1 MNIEKYYTLSPM
13 QEGMLFHSL
22 YNEGMNTYF
31 EQLSINVR
39 GFISIQDYEYGLNEL
54 IKRHDIFRTIFNFSK
69 TKKPFQIVL
78 SKRTTKIHYENLEHL
93 PFNEQRTIVKN
104 YKEKDLL
111 QGFDLTKDLLMRV
124 AVFKLNNEKYDIVW
138 SFHHILMDGWCLGI
152 VLKEWME
159 LYLAK
164 LEGRLAMLEPVNSYS
179 NYIQWLEKQDREE
192 SLAYWGNYLDGY
204 EITATLPYKSP
215 DKATVEY
222 TQKELEETLDET
234 LTDKLNQVA
243 RRFQVTTNT
252 VFQTI
257 WGLILQRYNR
267 TDDVV
272 FGAVVSGRPA
282 EIKGIESMV
291 GLFINTVPVRIK
303 CDTEMKFGEL
313 LQEVQRVALE
323 GEKYNYSPLYE
334 VQAKSQLG
342 NNLLDHIIIFENY
355 PTGDG
360 LKEVNP
366 NKASGFEIEQIH
378 AFEQTNYDFNIT
390 VKPGKSLGLNFSF
403 NANVYLEED
412 IHRTIKHILQVIEII
427 TEDPEILVEEL
438 DIIPEDE
445 KQLLRLFN
453 ATETKY
459 PRDKTIQQLFEEQV
473 EKTPDEI
480 AVICGE
486 EQISYRELNRQANRL
501 AHQLRKNGVTRN
513 MVVGLLVERSIQ
525 MIVGLIG
532 VLKAGAAYIPLDP
545 NYPIERIMYM
555 LEDSGTQLLLTQSWL
570 KDQLLSDGLYINKI
584 IDIDL
589 AIMEFGEE
597 DNPLHV
603 NSIEDLVYIIYTS
616 GTTGNPK
623 GVMVQQKQFVN
634 VYFGWREKYDLT
646 HLPVRILQLASF
658 SFDVF
663 AGDTARAL
671 LSGGMMLLCPE
682 NDRYNIS
689 RLYELLEQY
698 KITIM
703 ESTPALIIPL
713 MRYIH
718 ENRLKL
724 LHLRLLIVGSD
735 IVSKENFVWLLHNF
749 GDSMRII
756 NSYGVTEACIDS
768 SYYES
773 EVLSCEGKLPVGK
786 PLPNIHM
793 YTLDTSLRLVPINA
807 VGELY
812 IGGAGVA
819 RGYLNRPE
827 LTAEKFVENP
837 YRPRERM
844 YRTGDLARWL
854 PDGNIEFLGRMDH
867 QVKIRGYRIEPGEIE
882 NQLLKHPK
890 VREAVVIAQLES
902 DGQSQALCAYVVGDS
917 GLKSS
922 ILREYLSQE
931 LPEYMI
937 PSYFI
942 ALEELPLTPNGKV
955 DRKALPKP
963 EAGMASGRAYEAP
976 SNEIESQMA
985 EIWQG
990 VLGREKVGLNDHFF
1004 ELGGHSLKATAL
1016 ASAIHKQF
1024 DVEIP
1029 LKQIFKTPT
1038 MRELAAYTAEA
1049 DRRKYRPIER
1059 IAEREWYPVSSAQ
1072 KRLLILQQLEGGD
1085 ASYNMPSVF
1094 LLEGDLDVACLE
1106 QALVKMTERHE
1117 ALRTSFEWI
1126 NGEPVQRIHPRV
1138 EIKLGYSQASFEEGA
1153 ELTKSFVRPFDLSKA
1168 PLMRAELIQISEEKH
1183 LFMLDMH
1190 HVVSDGVSM
1199 GIFMDELSQMYDGKE
1214 LGQPRIQYK
1223 DYSEWQQARF
1233 QSEEMEKQKAY
1244 WLEHLGGELPIL
1256 DLPTDYSR
1264 PSVQSFE
1271 GNHIFFEADP
1281 NLSDGLKNIA
1291 RETGSTLY
1299 MVLLAAY
1306 QVLLSRYSGQEDIIV
1321 GTPTAGRLH
1330 ADTED
1335 VLGLFVNTLAVRGC
1349 PEGQKTVKSF
1359 IEEVKKAT
1367 LGAYEHQEYPF
1378 EELVNQLNI
1387 PRDLSR
1393 NPLFST
1399 LFVLQNIKQ
1408 TQLKLGEVQAEPYH
1422 MEYQISKFDMSIE
1435 AVEQEGRIRF
1445 GLEYAT
1451 RLFREETVGRIAE
1464 NYIQVLKEFAWNS
1477 EKQLGEIKVLTKEE
1491 KQLLESFNA
1500 TGTIYAEEK
1509 TIQQLFEEQVE
1520 RTPEAIAV
1528 VSEKEQVS
1536 YRELNLRANRL
1547 AHVLR
1552 VQGVK
1557 RDEIIG
1563 LMVERTPEMV
1573 VGILGILKSG
1583 AAYVPLDPAYPEER
1597 ITYMLADS
1605 GAHILLTQDS
1615 LEEQVTSLKK
1625 NYAGSILDI
1634 EQAEAMSDTDE
1645 NPEPINK
1652 SEDLAYVIYTSGST
1666 GKPKGVM
1673 LEHRGLINAQLLWE
1687 NSFGIVPEDRIVQF
1701 ASSSFDASVWEIFMA
1716 LFAGAKLY
1724 IPSKE
1729 TILDSQRF
1737 VDYIGKNKLTVLTL
1751 PPTYLSTIES
1761 KQLKGVRLLITA
1773 GSAIHPEL
1781 AERYMQEMNY
1791 VNAYGPSEATICVTV
1806 WIPETKKIENSVVP
1820 IGKPISNAEVYI
1832 TDENGELQPIGVAG
1846 ELCIGGAG
1854 VARGY
1859 LNQPE
1864 LTAEKFVENPYRP
1877 GERMY
1882 RTGDVARWLPDGN
1895 IEFLGRI
1902 DHQVKIRGY
1911 RIEPGEIENQLLK
1924 HPKVREAVVIAQLES
1939 DGQSQALCAYVVGDS
1954 GLKSSML
1961 REYLSQEL
1969 PEYMI
1974 PSYFV
1979 ALEELPLT
1987 PNGKVDRKAL
1997 PKPEV
2002 GMASGRAYEAPSNEI
2017 ESQMAE
2023 IWQGVLG
2030 REKVGLNDHFF
2041 ELGGHSLKAT
2051 ALASA
2056 IHKQFDVE
2064 IPLKQIFKTPTMRE
2078 LAAYTA
2084 EADRRKYRPIER
2096 IAEREWYP
2104 VSSAQKRLLILQQLE
2119 GGDASYN
2126 MPSVFLLEGD
2136 LDVACLEQA
2145 LVKMTER
2152 HEALRTSFE
2161 WINGEPV
2168 QRIHPRV
2175 EIKLGYSQASFE
2187 EGAELTKS
2195 FVRPFD
2201 LSKAPLMRA
2210 ELIQISEEKHLFMLD
2225 MHHVVS
2231 DGVSMGIF
2239 MDELSQMYD
2248 GKELGQPR
2256 IQYKDYSEWQQARF
2270 QSEEMEK
2277 QKAYWLEHLGGELP
2291 ILDLPTDYSRPSV
2304 QSFEGNHIFFEADP
2318 NLSDGLKNIAR
2329 ETGSTLYMVLL
2340 AAYQVLLSRYSG
2352 QEDIIVGTPTAG
2364 RLHADTEDVLGLFVN
2379 TLAVRGCPEGQKTV
2393 KSFIEEVKKA
2403 TLGAYE
2409 HQEYPFEELVNQ
2421 LNIPRDLSR
2430 NPLFSTLFVLQNI
2443 KQTQLKLGEVQA
2455 EPYHMEYQISKF
2467 DMSIEAVEQEGRIRF
2482 GLEYATRLFREETV
2496 GRIAENYIQVL
2507 KEFAWNSEKQLGEIK
2522 VLTKEEKQLLESFNA
2537 TGTIY
2542 AEEKTIQQ
2550 LFEEQVERTPE
2561 AIAVVSEKEQV
2572 SYRELNLRANRLA
2585 HVLRARGVKRDEI
2598 IGLMVERTPEMIV
2611 GILGILKSGAAYV
2624 PLDPAYPEE
2633 RITYMLADSGA
2644 HILLTQDSLEEQV
2657 TSLKKNY
2664 AGSILDIEQAEAMS
2678 DTDENPEP
2686 INKSEDLAYVIYT
2699 SGSTGKPKGVMI
2711 SHISVNNFFEGMKR
2725 VIDIS
2730 EHEAILSVTSIS
2742 FDISILELLWTI
2754 SNGIKVVLHY
2764 SGGITGYQLYSKDYL
2779 DKINITLIQATPSR
2793 IQIMLQNSDTNELF
2807 KNIKTWI
2814 VGGEPLSN
2822 SLVNELSKF
2831 NKTKIINMYGP
2842 TETTIWSTSFE
2853 VFPQKSR
2860 VFIGKPIINTR
2871 IFILN
2876 EKLKRV
2882 PIGVIGE
2889 IFIGGQGVSR
2899 GYLNRDELTNEKFLN
2914 LDLGSGMIER
2924 VYKTGDLGRFLPDGT
2939 IEFIGRADSQIKMR
2953 GYRIE
2958 LAEIEGELIKLE
2970 GIKQAIVIEKES
2982 GTASHH
2988 LAAFIEWEDTEPSLS
3003 PAQVKLQLQRQL
3015 PYYMIP
3021 LYYINLKAL
3030 PLTPNGKLDR
3040 KSLKEI
3046 NVKTEDKATE
3056 SRSLN
3061 NLEATLLKVWRELF
3075 QRYDIGVEDDFFEI
3089 GGNSLLAVKL
3099 EIELEQND
3107 IYLEELAV
3115 YKYRTI
3121 KQLALFIEN
3130 VEVVI

>member
-1 MNIEKYYTLSPM
+1 MSSVTSIEKIYPLTPM
-13 QEGMLFHSL
+13 QYGMIYHWLLDKES
-22 YNEGMNTYF
+22 NAYF
-31 EQLSINVR
+31 EQICFPLKGELDINLLEKSLNKLVERHQTFRENFLYQNLTKPLKVVFRERYYHINHVTISKLSEYEQQTFLDD
-39 GFISIQDYEYGLNEL
+39 FIVNDRNH
-54 IKRHDIFRTIFNFSK
+54 RFD
-69 TKKPFQIVL
+69 L
-78 SKRTTKIHYENLEHL
+78 SKGH
-93 PFNEQRTIVKN
+93 
-104 YKEKDLL
+104 
-111 QGFDLTKDLLMRV
+111 LMRV
-124 AVFKLNNEKYDIVW
+124 AVIEKGSGRYEIVW
-138 SFHHILMDGWCLGI
+138 SYHHILMDGWCVGT
-152 VLKEWME
+152 VMQEWFE
-159 LYLAK
+159 LYRAELKGINLVLDAV
-164 LEGRLAMLEPVNSYS
+164 PSYTK
-179 NYIQWLEKQDREE
+179 YVEWIEKQDNEN
-192 SLAYWGNYLDGY
+192 SLNFWEDYLDGY
-204 EITATLPYKSP
+204 EKIAEIPCFEKSQEKNKYSLNETRTVINEEIT
-215 DKATVEY
+215 E
-222 TQKELEETLDET
+222 
-234 LTDKLNQVA
+234 KLNHVA
-243 RRFQVTTNT
+243 RKYNVTLNT
-252 VFQTI
+252 IFQTI
-257 WGLILQRYNR
+257 WGLILQKYNGA
-267 TDDVV
+267 DDVV
-272 FGAVVSGRPA
+272 FGAVTSGRPP
-282 EIKGIESMV
+282 EIVGIESMV
-291 GLFINTVPVRIK
+291 GLFINTIPIRITRGPY
-303 CDTEMKFGEL
+303 DKFSDL
-313 LQEVQRVALE
+313 LQFIQKNTLE
-323 GEKYNYSPLYE
+323 CEINSYSPLYE
-334 VQAKSQLG
+334 VQTKSRLG
-342 NNLLDHIIIFENY
+342 PNLINHVLIFENY
-355 PTGDG
+355 PENKHLDKLIYAGD
-360 LKEVNP
+360 L
-366 NKASGFEIEQIH
+366 GFAVENISRI
-378 AFEQTNYDFNIT
+378 EQTNYDFNLIVIPAKDLTIECSYNSEKYSEKT
-390 VKPGKSLGLNFSF
+390 VTKIFEHIIK
-403 NANVYLEED
+403 VIKTILENPDVLLSE
-412 IHRTIKHILQVIEII
+412 IELL
-427 TEDPEILVEEL
+427 TKE
-438 DIIPEDE
+438 E
-445 KQLLRLFN
+445 KQLLESFN
-453 ATETKY
+453 ATGTIYAEE
-459 PRDKTIQQLFEEQV
+459 KTIQQLFEEQV
-473 EKTPDEI
+473 ERTPEAI
-480 AVICGE
+480 AVVSE
-486 EQISYRELNRQANRL
+486 KEQVSYRELNLRANRL
-501 AHQLRKNGVTRN
+501 AHVLRAHGVKRDEII
-513 MVVGLLVERSIQ
+513 GLMVERTPE
-525 MIVGLIG
+525 MIVGILGI
-532 VLKAGAAYIPLDP
+532 LKSGAAYVPLDP
-545 NYPIERIMYM
+545 AYPEERITYM
-555 LEDSGTQLLLTQSWL
+555 LADSGAHILLTQDSLEEQVTSL
-570 KDQLLSDGLYINKI
+570 KKNYAGSILDIEQAEAMSDTDENPEPINKSE
-584 IDIDL
+584 DL
-589 AIMEFGEE
+589 AY
-597 DNPLHV
+597 V
-603 NSIEDLVYIIYTS
+603 IYTS
-616 GTTGNPK
+616 GSTGKPK
-623 GVMVQQKQFVN
+623 GVMLEHRGLINAQLLWENSFGIVPEDRIVQF
-634 VYFGWREKYDLT
+634 
-646 HLPVRILQLASF
+646 ASS
-658 SFDVF
+658 SFDASVSEIFMALF
-663 AGDTARAL
+663 AGAKLYIPSKETILDPQRFVDYIGKNKLTVL
-671 LSGGMMLLCPE
+671 TLPPTYLS
-682 NDRYNIS
+682 
-689 RLYELLEQY
+689 
-698 KITIM
+698 TI
-703 ESTPALIIPL
+703 ESKQ
-713 MRYIH
+713 
-718 ENRLKL
+718 LKGV
-724 LHLRLLIVGSD
+724 RLLITAGSA
-735 IVSKENFVWLLHNF
+735 IHPELAERYMQEMNYVNAYGPSEATICATVWIPAVSKIENSV
-749 GDSMRII
+749 IPI
-756 NSYGVTEACIDS
+756 
-768 SYYES
+768 
-773 EVLSCEGKLPVGK
+773 GK
-786 PLPNIHM
+786 PIPNAEVYITDVNGH
-793 YTLDTSLRLVPINA
+793 LQPIGIA
-807 VGELY
+807 GELC
-812 IGGAGVA
+812 IGGAGVG

-837 YRPRERM
+837 YRPGERM

-854 PDGNIEFLGRMDH
+854 PDGNIEFLGRIDH

-1004 ELGGHSLKATAL
+1004 ELGGHSLKATVM

-1059 IAEREWYPVSSAQ
+1059 IAEREWHPVSSAQ

-1477 EKQLGEIKVLTKEE
+1477 EKQLGEIKVLTEEE
-1491 KQLLESFNA
+1491 KQLLESFNVA
-1500 TGTIYAEEK
+1500 GAIYAEGK

-1528 VSEKEQVS
+1528 VSEKEQLS

-1997 PKPEV
+1997 PKPEA

-2041 ELGGHSLKAT
+2041 ELGGDSIKGIQVCARLYKHGWKLEMKHLFQYPVLRDACTQVVPLQRKAEQGLIEGEVSLLPIQQWFFEQNLEEAEHWNQAMMLQGKPRFEEKSLEEALRKLVEHHDGLRTVFSGKGQEAKGYNLGVEEGMVNLAVVDLTEEEDPIRAIKEQAEEAQRNFDIEKGPLFRAKVFRTQTEDHLLLVAHHLVIDGVSWRILLEDLAIAYEQVSQGQPVGLQEKTDSVKEWSKGLRNYAISKELLKEVPYWREMEQSTISTLPKDSEPQSEAMKYNGVASIQLSRKDTVLLLEEVNRAYNTEINDLLLT
-2051 ALASA
+2051 ALAQTVQKWTGESA
-2056 IHKQFDVE
+2056 MAVNMEGHGREEIIDSLTVTRTVGWYTSMYPVVLEPTSNADVGMQLKQVKETLRQVPKKGVGYGILRYLTPMEEREGLTFTLKPEISFNYLGQFDADLNTSLFKRSPYETGQTIGEGNQRLYE
-2064 IPLKQIFKTPTMRE
+2064 IDIVGMVDNGRMALNFNYNTGT
-2078 LAAYTA
+2078 
-2084 EADRRKYRPIER
+2084 YRPETMEE
-2096 IAEREWYP
+2096 IAASYKE
-2104 VSSAQKRLLILQQLE
+2104 QLLILI
-2119 GGDASYN
+2119 YH
-2126 MPSVFLLEGD
+2126 
-2136 LDVACLEQA
+2136 C
-2145 LVKMTER
+2145 
-2152 HEALRTSFE
+2152 
-2161 WINGEPV
+2161 
-2168 QRIHPRV
+2168 
-2175 EIKLGYSQASFE
+2175 
-2187 EGAELTKS
+2187 
-2195 FVRPFD
+2195 
-2201 LSKAPLMRA
+2201 
-2210 ELIQISEEKHLFMLD
+2210 
-2225 MHHVVS
+2225 
-2231 DGVSMGIF
+2231 
-2239 MDELSQMYD
+2239 
-2248 GKELGQPR
+2248 
-2256 IQYKDYSEWQQARF
+2256 
-2270 QSEEMEK
+2270 
-2277 QKAYWLEHLGGELP
+2277 
-2291 ILDLPTDYSRPSV
+2291 
-2304 QSFEGNHIFFEADP
+2304 
-2318 NLSDGLKNIAR
+2318 
-2329 ETGSTLYMVLL
+2329 
-2340 AAYQVLLSRYSG
+2340 
-2352 QEDIIVGTPTAG
+2352 
-2364 RLHADTEDVLGLFVN
+2364 
-2379 TLAVRGCPEGQKTV
+2379 
-2393 KSFIEEVKKA
+2393 
-2403 TLGAYE
+2403 
-2409 HQEYPFEELVNQ
+2409 VNQ
-2421 LNIPRDLSR
+2421 
-2430 NPLFSTLFVLQNI
+2430 TVA
-2443 KQTQLKLGEVQA
+2443 EV
-2455 EPYHMEYQISKF
+2455 
-2467 DMSIEAVEQEGRIRF
+2467 
-2482 GLEYATRLFREETV
+2482 
-2496 GRIAENYIQVL
+2496 
-2507 KEFAWNSEKQLGEIK
+2507 
-2522 VLTKEEKQLLESFNA
+2522 
-2537 TGTIY
+2537 
-2542 AEEKTIQQ
+2542 
-2550 LFEEQVERTPE
+2550 
-2561 AIAVVSEKEQV
+2561 
-2572 SYRELNLRANRLA
+2572 
-2585 HVLRARGVKRDEI
+2585 
-2598 IGLMVERTPEMIV
+2598 
-2611 GILGILKSGAAYV
+2611 
-2624 PLDPAYPEE
+2624 
-2633 RITYMLADSGA
+2633 
-2644 HILLTQDSLEEQV
+2644 
-2657 TSLKKNY
+2657 
-2664 AGSILDIEQAEAMS
+2664 
-2678 DTDENPEP
+2678 
-2686 INKSEDLAYVIYT
+2686 
-2699 SGSTGKPKGVMI
+2699 
-2711 SHISVNNFFEGMKR
+2711 
-2725 VIDIS
+2725 
-2730 EHEAILSVTSIS
+2730 
-2742 FDISILELLWTI
+2742 
-2754 SNGIKVVLHY
+2754 
-2764 SGGITGYQLYSKDYL
+2764 
-2779 DKINITLIQATPSR
+2779 TPS
-2793 IQIMLQNSDTNELF
+2793 
-2807 KNIKTWI
+2807 
-2814 VGGEPLSN
+2814 
-2822 SLVNELSKF
+2822 
-2831 NKTKIINMYGP
+2831 
-2842 TETTIWSTSFE
+2842 
-2853 VFPQKSR
+2853 
-2860 VFIGKPIINTR
+2860 
-2871 IFILN
+2871 
-2876 EKLKRV
+2876 
-2882 PIGVIGE
+2882 
-2889 IFIGGQGVSR
+2889 
-2899 GYLNRDELTNEKFLN
+2899 
-2914 LDLGSGMIER
+2914 DLG
-2924 VYKTGDLGRFLPDGT
+2924 
-2939 IEFIGRADSQIKMR
+2939 DS
-2953 GYRIE
+2953 
-2958 LAEIEGELIKLE
+2958 
-2970 GIKQAIVIEKES
+2970 
-2982 GTASHH
+2982 
-2988 LAAFIEWEDTEPSLS
+2988 SL
-3003 PAQVKLQLQRQL
+3003 
-3015 PYYMIP
+3015 
-3021 LYYINLKAL
+3021 
-3030 PLTPNGKLDR
+3030 T
-3040 KSLKEI
+3040 
-3046 NVKTEDKATE
+3046 
-3056 SRSLN
+3056 
-3061 NLEATLLKVWRELF
+3061 
-3075 QRYDIGVEDDFFEI
+3075 
-3089 GGNSLLAVKL
+3089 
-3099 EIELEQND
+3099 
-3107 IYLEELAV
+3107 LEELQAINSI
-3115 YKYRTI
+3115 YMT
-3121 KQLALFIEN
+3121 N
-3130 VEVVI
+3130 